1 MMKDY
6 IATFGLGSIL
16 GKNFVRV
23 PAESAHEA
31 RRTMFAIYGNL
42 WAFLYEDEDAA
53 GVNPF
58 KLTEVPLGTPNAKKP

>member
-1 MMKDY
+1 MKDY
-6 IATFGLGSIL
+6 IATFGLSQTL

-23 PAESAHEA
+23 PALSAHAA
-31 RRTMFAIYGNL
+31 RQAMFATYGNL

-58 KLTEVPLGTPNAKKP
+58 NLTEVPFGTPNARREK